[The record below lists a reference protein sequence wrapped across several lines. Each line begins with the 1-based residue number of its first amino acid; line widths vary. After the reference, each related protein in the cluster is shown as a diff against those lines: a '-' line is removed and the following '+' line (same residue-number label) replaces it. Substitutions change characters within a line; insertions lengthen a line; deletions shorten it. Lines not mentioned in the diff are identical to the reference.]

1 MMSMYVLFF
10 SLLALPCTEG
20 SNNLRFLGPKT
31 QINAAGLRAEL
42 TGVVSEVLGNGHGVV
57 QPRLTNIRRILQPL
71 FSTLPKNKGG
81 KISAPLMRY
90 AVRRYFSQSHAWI
103 VKGFEP
109 HVDPVN
115 MSNVDSDILKDKAPG
130 YIRSL
135 LEEQFSHCGFSLNN
149 VVAMVASLERLA
161 FDEVVRGVELAFYL
175 NDYDRT
181 GALSESDLTE
191 ILSSFLITEMLE
203 GTDDKEAHRRMR
215 KKIHRRYPHWDT
227 TLLFLK
233 DNVGSDIFERR
244 ASLNPFAE
252 QTYSFEDA
260 VRMAERVSEDFGSW
274 SNHECHEMKDMLM
287 EMDVHDTG
295 RVKLSDFYSYSKDGA
310 WQFLEPSEQLRQLG
324 ALDESSTWLGPQVMI
339 SNYITS
345 MSNCITSAPYY
356 SICCLNECDQVFQ
369 QLESRIAAPSATASQ
384 IVKALESSTGG
395 PNISALHQQ
404 RLNEI
409 ASLHSDQIHLHGRLF
424 ARWLHFVFPQECPY
438 PHAAGVV
445 KPFNQREWKELVGEE
460 AESASDEEIIGHL
473 QTDFAKRAPSVAAGA
488 EMWNLEESLLES
500 STPSD
505 FRPNTIRTSLRIATQ
520 IGMLVA
526 LLSLLKP
533 LMLMLRSG
541 SKQKAIEY
549 DV

>member
-1 MMSMYVLFF
+1 MVCQQAI
-10 SLLALPCTEG
+10 LLLLGALVSSANG
-20 SNNLRFLGPKT
+20 RDFLGATRKVSS
-31 QINAAGLRAEL
+31 AAAQAEL
-42 TGVVSEVLGNGHGVV
+42 NGVLGEVLGHAHGVAGA
-57 QPRLTNIRRILQPL
+57 RLSKIHKTVDPL
-71 FSTLPKNKGG
+71 FRSLPKNKQGH
-81 KISAPLMRY
+81 ISAHVMRY
-90 AVRRYFSQSHAWI
+90 AVRRYFSQTHGWI
-103 VKGFEP
+103 VKGFNAYEE
-109 HVDPVN
+109 DVN
-115 MSNVDSDILKDKAPG
+115 VSAAADTAILQNKLPG
-130 YIRSL
+130 YIRSI
-135 LEEQFSHCGFSLNN
+135 LEDRFALEGFSLDA

-488 EMWNLEESLLES
+488 EMWSLDESLMES